1 MSKAEQTSGEQGG
14 VSVVGCFFVLLIFNC
29 LYNML
34 FHPLH
39 WVTIACVGILFVSC
53 LGCTLYNT
61 IRYGW
66 TGLPQPGLSEGP
78 VIGPVMNP
86 PGSRIPSE
94 HFWYLSTAVILIYGF
109 SFFILAGWTIL
120 GVAMDYLQKMVG

>member
-1 MSKAEQTSGEQGG
+1 MNKTEPAAGEQGG
-14 VSVVGCFFVLLIFNC
+14 VSVLGCFFVLLIFNG

-39 WVTIACVGILFVSC
+39 WVSIACMGILLVSC
-53 LGCTLYNT
+53 LGLTLYNT

-66 TGLPQPGLSEGP
+66 AGQPQPDLSEGP
-78 VIGPVMNP
+78 AIGPVMNS
-86 PGSRIPSE
+86 PGSRY
-94 HFWYLSTAVILIYGF
+94 FWYLSTAVILIYSF

-120 GVAMDYLQKMVG
+120 GVVIDYLQKMVG

>member
-1 MSKAEQTSGEQGG
+1 MNKTEPASGEQGG
-14 VSVVGCFFVLLIFNC
+14 VSVLGCVFVLLIFNG

-39 WVTIACVGILFVSC
+39 WVSIACVGILFVSC

-66 TGLPQPGLSEGP
+66 AGQPQPDLSEGP
-78 VIGPVMNP
+78 VIGPVMNS
-86 PGSRIPSE
+86 PGSRY
-94 HFWYLSTAVILIYGF
+94 FWCLSTAVILIYSF

-120 GVAMDYLQKMVG
+120 GVAIDYWQKMFG

>member
-1 MSKAEQTSGEQGG
+1 MNKTEPASREQGG
-14 VSVVGCFFVLLIFNC
+14 VSVVGCVFVLLIFNG

-39 WVTIACVGILFVSC
+39 WVSIACLGILLVSC

-66 TGLPQPGLSEGP
+66 TGQPQPGLSEGP
-78 VIGPVMNP
+78 VIGPAVNP
-86 PGSRIPSE
+86 GWIPSE
-94 HFWYLSTAVILIYGF
+94 HFWYLWMAVILIYAF